1 MSSPEQPKRN
11 WGGHR
16 GPTLIS
22 EDVLAHRT
30 PFARE
35 MYSRRT
41 ARGWSQYDLAKAS
54 GVPQSSI
61 ADYEVGVIRPG
72 PHSLAKI
79 KAALSW
85 EA

>member
-1 MSSPEQPKRN
+1 MPR
-11 WGGHR
+11 GGSR
-16 GPTLIS
+16 GPTLLS
-22 EDVLAHRT
+22 QDVLAHRT

-41 ARGWSQYDLAKAS
+41 ALGWSQYDLAKAS

-72 PHSLAKI
+72 PNSLGKI
-79 KAALSW
+79 KAALGW
-85 EA
+85 AD